1 MGKPITFEGF
11 MYLQGNLQLMF
22 DALYEMGVIEP
33 VLKMDWQEA
42 LKEMNKNPHP
52 LFEIMKVANLHQ
64 GNHEELVSR
73 LESFEENTLSFLAM
87 EVAREFA
94 DFHSRNEV
102 H

>member
-1 MGKPITFEGF
+1 

-33 VLKMDWQEA
+33 VLKMDWQDA
-42 LKEMNKNPHP
+42 LKEMNKNPYP
-52 LFEIMKVANLHQ
+52 LFEVMKVVNSNQ
-64 GNHEELVSR
+64 SNSDDLVTK
-73 LESFEENTLSFLAM
+73 LEGFDEDILSFLAM

-94 DFHSRNEV
+94 DFHSREEV

>member
-1 MGKPITFEGF
+1 

-33 VLKMDWQEA
+33 VLKMDWQDA

-52 LFEIMKVANLHQ
+52 LFEVMKVANSYQTNPEDLMMK
-64 GNHEELVSR
+64 
-73 LESFEENTLSFLAM
+73 LETFDEDTLSYLAM

-94 DFHSRNEV
+94 DFHSRGEV

>member
-1 MGKPITFEGF
+1 

-33 VLKMDWQEA
+33 VLKMDWQGA
-42 LKEMNKNPHP
+42 LKEMNKDPYQ
-52 LFEIMKVANLHQ
+52 LFEAMSIANRHQ
-64 GNHEELVSR
+64 GDAEDLIAQLEELDEKV
-73 LESFEENTLSFLAM
+73 LSYLAM

>member
-1 MGKPITFEGF
+1 

-33 VLKMDWQEA
+33 VLKMDWQGA
-42 LKEMNKNPHP
+42 LKEMSKDPEP
-52 LFEIMKVANLHQ
+52 LFNVIKVANVHQ
-64 GNHEELVSR
+64 GDTEQLIMQLEEFDD
-73 LESFEENTLSFLAM
+73 ETLSYLAM

-94 DFHSRNEV
+94 DYHSRNEV

>member
-1 MGKPITFEGF
+1 

-33 VLKMDWQEA
+33 VLKMDWQAA
-42 LKEMNKNPHP
+42 LKEMNKNPYP
-52 LFEIMKVANLHQ
+52 LFKVMSVVNAHKDNS
-64 GNHEELVSR
+64 EELVLK
-73 LESFEENTLSFLAM
+73 LEEFEEETLTYLAM

-94 DFHSRNEV
+94 DFHSRNEI